1 MPDVVEYPNTKH
13 TINFERQTKRYCLMG
28 LQGNRIKNKGAI
40 KSNELI
46 VITKHVASR
55 AERPSQKQ
63 IE

>member
-1 MPDVVEYPNTKH
+1 MPDVVEYPNTEH
-13 TINFERQTKRYCLMG
+13 TIKFERQTKSYCLMG

>member
-1 MPDVVEYPNTKH
+1 MLLNTPIQNIPLTLKD
-13 TINFERQTKRYCLMG
+13 TPKVIAKWAFKEIESNT
-28 LQGNRIKNKGAI
+28 KGAI